1 MQRFIY
7 YWLSHALPYCLMRF
21 ARFEREREC
30 ASDRKEKEK
39 GSFSKSGQ
47 NKDFAKLLRIL
58 EAKFFRNNLSFLLSN
73 CPCHVFK
80 MLVFLNFPIILLCC
94 IVVFGLSLNRV
105 RNGFVVV
112 RNDVE
117 VKRLV
122 SIGY

>member
-1 MQRFIY
+1 MPEKRRRRGLFQSQDKTGI
-7 YWLSHALPYCLMRF
+7 LPNFYEFWRP
-21 ARFEREREC
+21 
-30 ASDRKEKEK
+30 S
-39 GSFSKSGQ
+39 SFK
-47 NKDFAKLLRIL
+47 
-58 EAKFFRNNLSFLLSN
+58 NNLSFLLSN

>member
-1 MQRFIY
+1 MTEKRRRRGLFQSQDKTGI
-7 YWLSHALPYCLMRF
+7 LPNFYEF
-21 ARFEREREC
+21 
-30 ASDRKEKEK
+30 
-39 GSFSKSGQ
+39 
-47 NKDFAKLLRIL
+47 L

>member
-1 MQRFIY
+1 M
-7 YWLSHALPYCLMRF
+7 
-21 ARFEREREC
+21 
-30 ASDRKEKEK
+30 SDRKEKEK

-94 IVVFGLSLNRV
+94 IVVFGLNLNRV

>member
-1 MQRFIY
+1 MT
-7 YWLSHALPYCLMRF
+7 
-21 ARFEREREC
+21 
-30 ASDRKEKEK
+30 EKRRRRGLFQSQDK
-39 GSFSKSGQ
+39 T
-47 NKDFAKLLRIL
+47 RIL
-58 EAKFFRNNLSFLLSN
+58 PNFYEFWRPSSFKNNLSFLLSN